1 VQELIKLFVVGVVLD
16 VVEVDRSRMRET
28 AVDA

>member
-1 VQELIKLFVVGVVLD
+1 VQELIELLVVGVVLD
-16 VVEVDRSRMRET
+16 VMEVDRSRMRKT